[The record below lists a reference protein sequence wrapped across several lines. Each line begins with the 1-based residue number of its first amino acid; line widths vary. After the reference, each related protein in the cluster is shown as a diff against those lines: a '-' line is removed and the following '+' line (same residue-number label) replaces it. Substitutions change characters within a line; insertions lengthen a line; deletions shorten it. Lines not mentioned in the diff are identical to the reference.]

1 MSKNVTYSCNIC
13 RDVMPKDQLLG
24 CNFSG
29 MKKFK
34 LDTPGS
40 TDGVHI
46 CMGCLGQLQAQM
58 GPKRAYDAEAH
69 AASYP

>member
-1 MSKNVTYSCNIC
+1 MSKKITYSCDVC
-13 RDVMPKDQLLG
+13 RDAMPKAELMG
-24 CNFSG
+24 CNFKN
-29 MKKFK
+29 MKEFK
-34 LDTPGS
+34 LDTPES

-46 CMGCLGQLQAQM
+46 CMRCLGQLQAQM